1 MSYFGLINYVAA
13 ILLITAGLYIV
24 LSSPNLVKKL
34 VGLSI
39 FQTSAYLIFV
49 APGKIFGGTVPVL
62 DPNFMTYSSPLPH
75 VLILTAIVVGVATL
89 SLGLALAVR
98 INESFGTIAE
108 DKISDVNE

>member
-1 MSYFGLINYVAA
+1 MHYFGLINYVAA

-39 FQTSAYLIFV
+39 FQTSAYLIF
-49 APGKIFGGTVPVL
+49 GGTVPVL
-62 DPNFMTYSSPLPH
+62 DPTLSTYSSPLPH

-89 SLGLALAVR
+89 ALGLALAVR
-98 INESFGTIAE
+98 INESFGTIEE
-108 DKISDVNE
+108 DKISDVDE

>member
-1 MSYFGLINYVAA
+1 MSYFGLVNYVAA

-34 VGLSI
+34 VGLSV

-62 DPNFMTYSSPLPH
+62 DSNFITYSSPLPH

-98 INESFGTIAE
+98 IKESFGTIEE
-108 DKISDVNE
+108 DKISDVDA

>member
-1 MSYFGLINYVAA
+1 MYYFGLINYVVA
-13 ILLITAGLYIV
+13 IGLITAGLYIV
-24 LSSPNLVKKL
+24 LASSNLVKKL

-62 DPNFMTYSSPLPH
+62 DSGFDIYSSPLPH

-98 INESFGTIAE
+98 IKESFGTIE
-108 DKISDVNE
+108 ESKISDGSE